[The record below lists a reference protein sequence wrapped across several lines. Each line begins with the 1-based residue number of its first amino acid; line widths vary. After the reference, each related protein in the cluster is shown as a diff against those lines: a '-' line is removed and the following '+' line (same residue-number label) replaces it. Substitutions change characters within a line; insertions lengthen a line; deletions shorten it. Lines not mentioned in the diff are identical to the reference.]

1 MFSTTTRYT
10 NKAIYLA
17 LVAALLLVSA
27 TNTNAAATRA
37 AAAADA
43 DDAAADNNSAAADEL
58 LLYNTPANFGS
69 GFDKVKVELFYM
81 PQCPGC
87 RQLITTSFND
97 AFHTPGFSDMAD
109 VTFIP
114 YGNDRQLH
122 NGKREFDNLLE
133 ACALEKI
140 EHQDTR
146 FQYIDCIDHSK
157 SARDAYNVD
166 MECASAIG
174 LSPTVIQQIEECASS
189 DYGHELAHGMN
200 VKCDSSTPR
209 ITYFP
214 WIVVNNAHLTA
225 DIEHSVWTSLFDYV
239 CDKYTGSDRS
249 PSCDASDDDDDVVDD
264 TERADDIMIEEM

>member
-1 MFSTTTRYT
+1 MFNTTQYYT
-10 NKAIYLA
+10 NKAICLA
-17 LVAALLLVSA
+17 FVAALLLVSA
-27 TNTNAAATRA
+27 TNTNAA
-37 AAAADA
+37 
-43 DDAAADNNSAAADEL
+43 NNSADEL
-58 LLYNTPANFGS
+58 LFNTPANFGS

-122 NGKREFDNLLE
+122 NGDREFDNLLE

-146 FQYIDCIDHSK
+146 FQYIDCIDHSH

-166 MECASAIG
+166 MECAQVIG
-174 LSPTVIQQIEECASS
+174 LSPTIIQQIEACASS
-189 DYGHELAHGMN
+189 AYGHELAHRMN
-200 VKCDSSTPR
+200 VQCDSSTPR
-209 ITYFP
+209 ISYFP
-214 WIVVNNAHLTA
+214 WIVVNNAHTA
-225 DIEHSVWTSLFDYV
+225 EIEHGVWESLFNYV
-239 CDKYTGSDRS
+239 CETYTGSNRS
-249 PSCDASDDDDDVVDD
+249 LSCDDDDDDDD
-264 TERADDIMIEEM
+264 TEKKDDIMIEEM